1 MNSGSR
7 SATNATS
14 MSPPQI
20 HLQQD
25 SPNGPQISR
34 KVKACA
40 ACRKQ
45 KIKCLM
51 DNNGEPPCRR
61 CIERGLSCVL
71 NKSLQTLISERSQWK
86 DDMHR
91 DISNMHGAVQDILK
105 RLSMPALQPLK
116 APSAAEDPQETSPYD
131 DTVVEKVEDVG
142 PSCDNSPKLP
152 PQTESLQNVPIE
164 SLYQITRL
172 RSLRAENSGDE
183 SKADEGSDVV
193 SKGIVSLEDAQRLTT
208 LYLQRLDHYA
218 YSIANKFKDLQSIRR
233 RSVALTNAILTVAAL
248 HDPNSNQL
256 FGPCCREFKR
266 VLAESMFVRRI
277 DREDLRAMCIGSYW
291 LSDMSYTLSGH
302 AIRRAMGINLS
313 SNYYRVLNDGSEDA
327 ADCLR
332 LWYMLYICDQH
343 LSILYG
349 RPTTI
354 RIDDPSLQGW
364 ERYLEVRVAVE
375 QDRRTASQVA
385 LMVIMG
391 TIREFFD
398 RHSRDTQTLPQ
409 NLTEH
414 INSFDRQIDRWVE
427 TWYQHLK
434 RRDDIGDW
442 PSKGVL
448 LHSNLAR
455 LHLHSHIFRGLSTA
469 PIPPY
474 FRPSASSAVSAANTI
489 VEVLL
494 SDPDMR
500 SGLVGMPHYLHTMI
514 AFACGFLLQMTTK
527 YDGDLVQRQHV
538 HDLINRLVAQLRQM
552 PTGKF
557 HLVRFMAEGLEKMVE
572 ASMRTPTQP
581 AAQLFNGGF
590 QYMNEQHYRDPA
602 AVAQMDM
609 MGGGA
614 GGAGAGQHNDYGGG
628 NDGFMIP
635 DFGLS
640 NSFLPFEDP
649 VFRTSDFGYL

>member
-1 MNSGSR
+1 
-7 SATNATS
+7 
-14 MSPPQI
+14 
-20 HLQQD
+20 
-25 SPNGPQISR
+25 
-34 KVKACA
+34 
-40 ACRKQ
+40 
-45 KIKCLM
+45 
-51 DNNGEPPCRR
+51 
-61 CIERGLSCVL
+61 
-71 NKSLQTLISERSQWK
+71 
-86 DDMHR
+86 
-91 DISNMHGAVQDILK
+91 
-105 RLSMPALQPLK
+105 MPALQPLK
-116 APSAAEDPQETSPYD
+116 ATSTAEDQQETSPYD

-193 SKGIVSLEDAQRLTT
+193 SKGIVSLEEAEKLTK
-208 LYLQRLDHYA
+208 LYLGRLDHYA
-218 YSIANKFKDLQSIRR
+218 YSIANKFTDLQSIRR

-256 FGPCCREFKR
+256 FGPCCRELKR
-266 VLAESMFVRRI
+266 VLSESMFVRRI
-277 DREDLRAMCIGSYW
+277 DREYLRAMCIGSYW
-291 LSDMSYTLSGH
+291 LSDISYTLSGH

-313 SNYYRVLNDGSEDA
+313 SNYYRVLKDGSEDA

-391 TIREFFD
+391 AIREFFE

-409 NLTEH
+409 SLTEH
-414 INSFDRQIDRWVE
+414 IASFDLQIDRWVE

-455 LHLHSHIFRGLSTA
+455 LHLHSHIFRGLATA
-469 PIPPY
+469 PVPHY
-474 FRPSASSAVSAANTI
+474 FRHSAAKAVDAARTI

-500 SGLVGMPHYLHTMI
+500 AGLVGMPHYLHTMI

-527 YDGDLVQRQHV
+527 YDGDLVQRTHV
-538 HDLINRLVAQLRQM
+538 HDLINRLVAQLRLM
-552 PTGKF
+552 PTGKY

-572 ASMRTPTQP
+572 ASRRTPTQ
-581 AAQLFNGGF
+581 ASAQLFNGGF
-590 QYMNEQHYRDPA
+590 QYMNDNQYGSATATATTH
-602 AVAQMDM
+602 QMDM
-609 MGGGA
+609 LATGGPSQTDFGNMGGS
-614 GGAGAGQHNDYGGG
+614 GGG
-628 NDGFMIP
+628 RADDSFMMP
-635 DFGLS
+635 DFGLA

>member
-1 MNSGSR
+1 
-7 SATNATS
+7 
-14 MSPPQI
+14 
-20 HLQQD
+20 
-25 SPNGPQISR
+25 
-34 KVKACA
+34 
-40 ACRKQ
+40 
-45 KIKCLM
+45 
-51 DNNGEPPCRR
+51 
-61 CIERGLSCVL
+61 
-71 NKSLQTLISERSQWK
+71 
-86 DDMHR
+86 
-91 DISNMHGAVQDILK
+91 
-105 RLSMPALQPLK
+105 MPALQPLK
-116 APSAAEDPQETSPYD
+116 ATSTAEDQQETSPYD

-193 SKGIVSLEDAQRLTT
+193 SKGIVSLEEAERLTK
-208 LYLQRLDHYA
+208 LYLGRLDHYA
-218 YSIANKFKDLQSIRR
+218 YSIANKFTDLQSIRR

-256 FGPCCREFKR
+256 FGPCCRELKR
-266 VLAESMFVRRI
+266 VLSESMFVRRI
-277 DREDLRAMCIGSYW
+277 DREYLRAMCIGSYW
-291 LSDMSYTLSGH
+291 LSDISYTLSGH

-313 SNYYRVLNDGSEDA
+313 SNYYRVLKDGSEDA

-391 TIREFFD
+391 AIREFFE

-409 NLTEH
+409 SLTEH
-414 INSFDRQIDRWVE
+414 IASFDRQIDRWVE

-455 LHLHSHIFRGLSTA
+455 LHLHSHIFRGLATA
-469 PIPPY
+469 PVPHY
-474 FRPSASSAVSAANTI
+474 FRHSAAKAVDAARTI

-500 SGLVGMPHYLHTMI
+500 AGLVGMPHYLHTMI

-527 YDGDLVQRQHV
+527 YDNDLVQRTHV
-538 HDLINRLVAQLRQM
+538 HDLINRLVSQLRLM
-552 PTGKF
+552 PTGKY

-572 ASMRTPTQP
+572 ASMRTPTQ
-581 AAQLFNGGF
+581 ASAQLFNGGF
-590 QYMNEQHYRDPA
+590 QYMNDNQYGSATATH
-602 AVAQMDM
+602 QMDM
-609 MGGGA
+609 LATGGPSQNDFGNMGGA
-614 GGAGAGQHNDYGGG
+614 GGGRGD
-628 NDGFMIP
+628 DSFMMP
-635 DFGLS
+635 DFGLA

>member
-1 MNSGSR
+1 
-7 SATNATS
+7 
-14 MSPPQI
+14 
-20 HLQQD
+20 
-25 SPNGPQISR
+25 
-34 KVKACA
+34 
-40 ACRKQ
+40 
-45 KIKCLM
+45 M
-51 DNNGEPPCRR
+51 DNNNGEPPCRR

-91 DISNMHGAVQDILK
+91 DIVNMHGAVQDILK
-105 RLSMPALQPLK
+105 RLSMPALQPLR
-116 APSAAEDPQETSPYD
+116 APSTEDPQETSPYE

-152 PQTESLQNVPIE
+152 PQTESLQNIPID

-183 SKADEGSDVV
+183 SKVDEGSDVIA
-193 SKGIVSLEDAQRLTT
+193 KGIVSIEEAERLTT
-208 LYLQRLDHYA
+208 IYLGRLDHYA
-218 YSIANKFKDLQSIRR
+218 YSIANKFTDLQSIRR
-233 RSVALTNAILTVAAL
+233 RSVALTNAIITVAAL
-248 HDPNSNQL
+248 HDPDSNQV
-256 FGPCCREFKR
+256 FGPCLRELKR
-266 VLAESMFVRRI
+266 VLSESMFVRRT
-277 DREDLRAMCIGSYW
+277 DREYLRAMCIGSYW
-291 LSDMSYTLSGH
+291 LSDISYTLCGH

-375 QDRRTASQVA
+375 QDRRTASQIA
-385 LMVIMG
+385 IMVIMG
-391 TIREFFD
+391 SIREFFE
-398 RHSRDTQTLPQ
+398 RHNRNTQTLPQ
-409 NLTEH
+409 SLTEH
-414 INSFDRQIDRWVE
+414 IASFDRQIDRWVE
-427 TWYQHLK
+427 TWYTHLSK
-434 RRDDIGDW
+434 FFTPPSIHTFPHKITKLTPTHPERRDDIGDW

-455 LHLHSHIFRGLSTA
+455 LHLHSHIFRGLATN
-469 PIPPY
+469 PLPHY
-474 FRPSASSAVSAANTI
+474 FRPSASSAVSAARTI

-494 SDPDMR
+494 SDTDMCA
-500 SGLVGMPHYLHTMI
+500 GLVGMPHYLHTMV

-527 YDGDLVQRQHV
+527 YDGDLVQRTQV
-538 HDLINRLVAQLRQM
+538 HDLINRLVAQLRLM
-552 PTGKF
+552 PTGKY

-572 ASMRTPTQP
+572 ASMRTPTQA

-590 QYMNEQHYRDPA
+590 QYMNEHQYGSA
-602 AVAQMDM
+602 AGTATQMDIL
-609 MGGGA
+609 GAAAAQNDFGGA
-614 GGAGAGQHNDYGGG
+614 GNDS
-628 NDGFMIP
+628 FMIP

>member
-1 MNSGSR
+1 
-7 SATNATS
+7 
-14 MSPPQI
+14 
-20 HLQQD
+20 
-25 SPNGPQISR
+25 
-34 KVKACA
+34 
-40 ACRKQ
+40 
-45 KIKCLM
+45 
-51 DNNGEPPCRR
+51 
-61 CIERGLSCVL
+61 
-71 NKSLQTLISERSQWK
+71 
-86 DDMHR
+86 
-91 DISNMHGAVQDILK
+91 
-105 RLSMPALQPLK
+105 SMPALQPLK
-116 APSAAEDPQETSPYD
+116 ATSTAEDQQETSPYD

-193 SKGIVSLEDAQRLTT
+193 SKGIVSLEEAERLTK
-208 LYLQRLDHYA
+208 LYLGRLDHYA
-218 YSIANKFKDLQSIRR
+218 YSIANKFTDLQSIRR

-256 FGPCCREFKR
+256 FGPCCRELKR
-266 VLAESMFVRRI
+266 VLSESMFVRRI
-277 DREDLRAMCIGSYW
+277 DREYLRAMCIGSYW
-291 LSDMSYTLSGH
+291 LSDISYTLSGH

-313 SNYYRVLNDGSEDA
+313 SNYYRVLKDGSEDA

-391 TIREFFD
+391 AIREFFE

-409 NLTEH
+409 SLTEH
-414 INSFDRQIDRWVE
+414 IASFDRQIDRWVE

-455 LHLHSHIFRGLSTA
+455 LHLHSHIFRGLATA
-469 PIPPY
+469 PVPHY
-474 FRPSASSAVSAANTI
+474 FRHSAAKAVDAARTI

-500 SGLVGMPHYLHTMI
+500 AGLVGMPHYLHTMI

-527 YDGDLVQRQHV
+527 YDGDLVQRTHV
-538 HDLINRLVAQLRQM
+538 HDLINRLVAQLRLM
-552 PTGKF
+552 PTGKY

-572 ASMRTPTQP
+572 ASMRTPTQ
-581 AAQLFNGGF
+581 ASAQLFNGGF
-590 QYMNEQHYRDPA
+590 QYMNDNQYGGATATATTH
-602 AVAQMDM
+602 QMDM
-609 MGGGA
+609 LATGGPSQTDFGNMGGS
-614 GGAGAGQHNDYGGG
+614 GGG
-628 NDGFMIP
+628 RADDSFMMP
-635 DFGLS
+635 DFGLA

>member
-1 MNSGSR
+1 MPG
-7 SATNATS
+7 
-14 MSPPQI
+14 Q
-20 HLQQD
+20 
-25 SPNGPQISR
+25 
-34 KVKACA
+34 
-40 ACRKQ
+40 
-45 KIKCLM
+45 IKCLM

-105 RLSMPALQPLK
+105 KLSMPALQPLK
-116 APSAAEDPQETSPYD
+116 APTAAEDPQETSPYD

-193 SKGIVSLEDAQRLTT
+193 SKGIVTLEEAERLTT
-208 LYLQRLDHYA
+208 LYLGRLDHYA
-218 YSIANKFKDLQSIRR
+218 YSIANKFTDLQSIRR

-266 VLAESMFVRRI
+266 VLADSMFVRRI
-277 DREDLRAMCIGSYW
+277 DREYLRAMCIGSYW

-391 TIREFFD
+391 TIREFFE
-398 RHSRDTQTLPQ
+398 RHTRDTQTLPQ
-409 NLTEH
+409 SLTEH
-414 INSFDRQIDRWVE
+414 IASFDRQIDRWVE

-455 LHLHSHIFRGLSTA
+455 LHLHSHIFRGLANA

-474 FRPSASSAVSAANTI
+474 FRTFAAKAVEAAKVI

-494 SDPDMR
+494 SDTDMR
-500 SGLVGMPHYLHTMI
+500 AGLVGMPHYLHTMI
-514 AFACGFLLQMTTK
+514 AFACGFLLQMTTR
-527 YDGDLVQRQHV
+527 YDGDLVQRTAV
-538 HDLINRLVAQLRQM
+538 HDLINRLVAQLRLM
-552 PTGKF
+552 PTGKY

-590 QYMNEQHYRDPA
+590 QYMSDNSYGRSADPA
-602 AVAQMDM
+602 ASQMDM
-609 MGGGA
+609 MAGGG
-614 GGAGAGQHNDYGGG
+614 GQNDFGLGR
-628 NDGFMIP
+628 DESFMIP

-649 VFRTSDFGYL
+649 VFRTSDFGYM

>member
-1 MNSGSR
+1 
-7 SATNATS
+7 
-14 MSPPQI
+14 
-20 HLQQD
+20 
-25 SPNGPQISR
+25 
-34 KVKACA
+34 
-40 ACRKQ
+40 
-45 KIKCLM
+45 
-51 DNNGEPPCRR
+51 
-61 CIERGLSCVL
+61 
-71 NKSLQTLISERSQWK
+71 
-86 DDMHR
+86 
-91 DISNMHGAVQDILK
+91 
-105 RLSMPALQPLK
+105 MPALQPLK
-116 APSAAEDPQETSPYD
+116 ATSTAEDQQETSPYD

-193 SKGIVSLEDAQRLTT
+193 SKGIVSLEEAERLTK
-208 LYLQRLDHYA
+208 LYLGRLDHYA
-218 YSIANKFKDLQSIRR
+218 YSIANKFTDLQSIRR

-256 FGPCCREFKR
+256 FGPCCRELKR
-266 VLAESMFVRRI
+266 VLSESMFVRRI
-277 DREDLRAMCIGSYW
+277 DREYLRAMCIGSYW
-291 LSDMSYTLSGH
+291 LSDISYTLSGH

-313 SNYYRVLNDGSEDA
+313 SNYYRVLKDGSEDA

-391 TIREFFD
+391 AIREFFE

-409 NLTEH
+409 SLTEH
-414 INSFDRQIDRWVE
+414 IASFDRQIDRWVE

-455 LHLHSHIFRGLSTA
+455 LHLHSHIFRGLATA
-469 PIPPY
+469 PVPHY
-474 FRPSASSAVSAANTI
+474 FRHSAAKAVDAARTI

-500 SGLVGMPHYLHTMI
+500 AGLVGMPHYLHTMI
-514 AFACGFLLQMTTK
+514 AFACGFLVQMTTK
-527 YDGDLVQRQHV
+527 HDNDLVQRTHV
-538 HDLINRLVAQLRQM
+538 HDLINRLVSQLRLM
-552 PTGKF
+552 PTGKY
-557 HLVRFMAEGLEKMVE
+557 HLVRFLAEGLEKMVE
-572 ASMRTPTQP
+572 ASMRTPTQ
-581 AAQLFNGGF
+581 ASAQLFNGGF
-590 QYMNEQHYRDPA
+590 QYMNDNQYGSATATH
-602 AVAQMDM
+602 QMDM
-609 MGGGA
+609 LATGGPSQNDFGNMGGA
-614 GGAGAGQHNDYGGG
+614 GGGRGD
-628 NDGFMIP
+628 DSFMMP
-635 DFGLS
+635 DFGLA